1 MLYVGA
7 SMSLGKVRLVLH
19 RPASA
24 ENVGAAARVM
34 KNFGLSRLAIVA
46 PAAWEGSP
54 RSGGEGTVRDDVFQ
68 RASRL
73 ARHASDLLTG
83 AEVHQDLSGALAPAT
98 WTCGTS
104 SRTIDGRPRL
114 SPRELAAEVV
124 RRAAAGEVAVVFGEE
139 QRGLS
144 DSELELCQ
152 AVCTIPTTSAY
163 DSMNLAQAVA
173 VVSYELALAAPAL
186 AAWWRHYDL
195 HCLDRTRPFPGI
207 PELLTRSGRLLAV
220 HTNKPGRVARRILA
234 GLGLLDRFALVTGGD
249 EAPRKPDPG
258 GTLEL
263 MRRLGAR
270 PEETVFIGDSP
281 TDVRTARQAGVPMV
295 AVTWG
300 FRPRAELRAA
310 GAVRLVDRVAEL
322 RPWLE

>member
-54 RSGGEGTVRDDVFQ
+54 RSGGEGTVQDDVFR

-83 AEVHQDLSGALAPAT
+83 AEVHQDLSLALAPAT

-173 VVSYELALAAPAL
+173 VVSYELSLAAGAALAPVAPPGEPARHATVEAL
-186 AAWWRHYDL
+186 WARLGAVLIGAGYLNPQNPELILAEWR
-195 HCLDRTRPFPGI
+195 R
-207 PELLTRSGRLLAV
+207 LLTRAEPTQREVELLLAAA
-220 HTNKPGRVARRILA
+220 K
-234 GLGLLDRFALVTGGD
+234 
-249 EAPRKPDPG
+249 
-258 GTLEL
+258 TLE
-263 MRRLGAR
+263 
-270 PEETVFIGDSP
+270 
-281 TDVRTARQAGVPMV
+281 RQLKLEAG
-295 AVTWG
+295 G
-300 FRPRAELRAA
+300 R
-310 GAVRLVDRVAEL
+310 
-322 RPWLE
+322 